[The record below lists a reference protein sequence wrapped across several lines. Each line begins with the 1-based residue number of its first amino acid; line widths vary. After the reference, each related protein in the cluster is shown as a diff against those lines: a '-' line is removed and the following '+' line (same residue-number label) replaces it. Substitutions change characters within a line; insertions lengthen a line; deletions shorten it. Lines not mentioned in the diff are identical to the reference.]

1 MTTTARSNGQ
11 GQVESGIGERVT
23 ESRFLALLP
32 SSDRAR
38 IVEAS
43 TLVTLKSQDIVSEP
57 NEFLTHVYI
66 PLTGIISLVTRLDH
80 GAMEAMTVG
89 NDGFVGLAVY
99 NGVTETTSQQVCQVP
114 GDFLRMDVGTFAGFL
129 DEMPSLRRVAG
140 RYAQLVLEM
149 LGQSAACNRL
159 HVVEER
165 CARWLLLTHDRV
177 NRDAFELTQG
187 FLSQMLGVRRPGV
200 TVAIGV
206 LTRAG
211 LISHTRGI
219 IRIEN
224 RDRLQQASC
233 ECYAAMKHRQDA
245 LLN

>member
-1 MTTTARSNGQ
+1 MTTTAGSNGQ
-11 GQVESGIGERVT
+11 AQVASVHDRIPEN
-23 ESRFLALLP
+23 RFLALL
-32 SSDRAR
+32 SESDRTL
-38 IVEAS
+38 ILQAS
-43 TLVTLKSQDIVSEP
+43 TVVTLKSQDIVSEP

-66 PLTGIISLVTRLDH
+66 PLTGVISLVTRLDH

-89 NDGFVGLAVY
+89 NDGFAGLAVY

-114 GDFLRMDVGTFAGFL
+114 GDFLRIDVGTFARFL
-129 DEMPSLRRVAG
+129 DEMPSLQRAAG

-149 LGQSAACNRL
+149 LAQSAACNRL

-224 RDRLQQASC
+224 RDRLEQASC
-233 ECYAAMKHRQDA
+233 ECYAAMRHRQDA